1 MTSTRRNNAPV
12 RPRRP
17 ATSVPDVLFA
27 LATVGWTMAI
37 VFVVASFTD
46 DNITV
51 GEAGKVLAR
60 LFAGALAVASG
71 FTFLLGLVLLRND
84 RNQADHLLAP
94 MAIGVLTGLLASML
108 FLTLQFR
115 LLFLPFLLLLL
126 VVRPIRRR
134 VFGGRRS
141 ARGTAR

>member
-1 MTSTRRNNAPV
+1 MTRTRRNNAPV
-12 RPRRP
+12 RSRRP
-17 ATSVPDVLFA
+17 ATSVPDLLFA
-27 LATVGWTMAI
+27 LATVGWTMAF
-37 VFVVASFTD
+37 VFVVASFAD
-46 DNITV
+46 DNVTV

-84 RNQADHLLAP
+84 RHQPDHFLAP
-94 MAIGVLTGLLASML
+94 MGIGILTGLLASVL

-115 LLFLPFLLLLL
+115 LLFLPFLLLVL

-141 ARGTAR
+141 ARGAAR

>member
-115 LLFLPFLLLLL
+115 LLFLPFLLLFL